1 MQGNGKIQYMKE
13 LNIII
18 DENIPF
24 AEKIFSRIGHLNIKN
39 SVEIS
44 KGIPDD
50 TDILVVRSKTEV
62 NQTLLKNSRV
72 KFVGTATAGI
82 DHIDTDYLKKNEI
95 GFSNAAGSNA
105 NSVVEYIFAVLFGF
119 CSNSSKCLDQLS
131 LGIIGTGNIGGVLAD
146 RAEKLGINV
155 LRNDPWLEEKG
166 VKKKFHKLDELMDA
180 DIITLH
186 TPLTKEGRY
195 PTYHLFD
202 KKQLDKLNKKTL
214 LINSS
219 RGAVVDNNYLLQMLE
234 EKKIWGAVLDVWEN
248 EPDINLQ
255 LLEKVYLG
263 TPHIAGYSFDG
274 KVNGSVMIFNKICDH
289 LHIDLKLDV
298 KDIIPKVEDNIIET
312 DPSGSCERVIHN
324 IIKKIYDIDKDFEKL
339 KEMNNINQKAAFFNK
354 LRKEYPIRREFFNY
368 KVRTDKYK
376 KWYRIL
382 TFDI

>member
-1 MQGNGKIQYMKE
+1 MKE
-13 LNIII
+13 LNITI

-44 KGIPDD
+44 NHIPDD

-105 NSVVEYIFAVLFGF
+105 NSVVEYIFAVLFHF
-119 CSNSSKCLDQLS
+119 CSNYNKNIGQLS
-131 LGIIGTGNIGGVLAD
+131 IGIVGTGNIGGVLAD
-146 RAEKLGINV
+146 RAERLGMKV
-155 LRNDPWLEEKG
+155 LRNDPPLEEKG
-166 VKKKFHKLDELMDA
+166 VEKEFHKLDDLMDA

-186 TPLTKEGRY
+186 TPLTKKGKY
-195 PTYHLFD
+195 PTHHLFD
-202 KKQLDKLNKKTL
+202 KKRLDKLNKKTL
-214 LINSS
+214 LINSA

-234 EKKIWGAVLDVWEN
+234 GKKIWGAVLDVWEN
-248 EPDINLQ
+248 EPDINSQ
-255 LLEKVYLG
+255 LLNNVYLG

-274 KVNGSVMIFNKICDH
+274 KVNGSVMIFNNICDH
-289 LHIDLKLDV
+289 FNIDSKLNV
-298 KDIIPKVEDNIIET
+298 KDIIPKVENNIIET
-312 DPSGSCERVIHN
+312 DPSETPEAAINN
-324 IIKKIYDIDKDFEKL
+324 IIKKVYDIDKDFERL
-339 KEMNNINQKAAFFNK
+339 KQINTTGQKAAFFNR
-354 LRKEYPIRREFFNY
+354 LRKEYPVRREFFNY
-368 KVRTDKYK
+368 KVRADKYK